1 MKNYMLIS
9 SDLKELRI
17 MLRSQIR
24 LNPEVKIQE
33 IKDPIHA

>member
-9 SDLKELRI
+9 SGLKELRI

-24 LNPEVKIQE
+24 LNPAVNIQE
-33 IKDPIHA
+33 IKDPAHA